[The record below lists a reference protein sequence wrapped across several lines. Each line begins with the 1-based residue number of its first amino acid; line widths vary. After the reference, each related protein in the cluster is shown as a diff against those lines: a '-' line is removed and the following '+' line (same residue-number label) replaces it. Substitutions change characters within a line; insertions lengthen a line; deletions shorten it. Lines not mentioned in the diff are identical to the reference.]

1 VELHIGFYTFSIR
14 YVSSIYPHQKEEEK
28 SLTELKLEKGLS
40 SLVGLWGRGGGREGL
55 ARGLIIEMQRYLYSL
70 KLLVF
75 GWHSLSASL

>member
-1 VELHIGFYTFSIR
+1 M
-14 YVSSIYPHQKEEEK
+14 
-28 SLTELKLEKGLS
+28 TELKLEKGLS